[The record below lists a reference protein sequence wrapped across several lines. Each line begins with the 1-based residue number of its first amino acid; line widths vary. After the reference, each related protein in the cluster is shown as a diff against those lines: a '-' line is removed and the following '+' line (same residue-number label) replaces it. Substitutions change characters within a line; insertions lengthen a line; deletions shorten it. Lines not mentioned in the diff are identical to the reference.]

1 MLLLRRAA
9 RPDDEQLLAALGGTL
24 DDATLATTVTALRA
38 HPVMAEARAEVQ
50 RWADDARAT
59 LEPLPDVPAK
69 AALESLCDFVV
80 RRSG

>member
-1 MLLLRRAA
+1 VLLLRRDA
-9 RPDDEQLLAALGGTL
+9 RPEDEQLLAALDGPL
-24 DDATLATTVTALRA
+24 DDATLAATVGALRT

-50 RWADDARAT
+50 RFADDARTT
-59 LEPLPDVPAK
+59 LAPLPDAPAK